1 MFKKELVLIKQIHQ
15 KSMIFVINDISQIKM
30 YEPYLC
36 NIFDL
41 MQKVAN
47 FNDVAIVSLKGSDP
61 RIHFWYMIKDDAI
74 NVMNNIDLT
83 EKSGSL

>member
-1 MFKKELVLIKQIHQ
+1 
-15 KSMIFVINDISQIKM
+15 
-30 YEPYLC
+30 
-36 NIFDL
+36 
-41 MQKVAN
+41 MQKVVN

>member
-1 MFKKELVLIKQIHQ
+1 
-15 KSMIFVINDISQIKM
+15 MIFVIIDISQIKI
-30 YEPYLC
+30 YEPYLS

-41 MQKVAN
+41 MQKVVN
-47 FNDVAIVSLKGSDP
+47 FNDVAIVFLKGSDP
-61 RIHFWYMIKDDAI
+61 RIHFWYMIKDDTI

>member
-1 MFKKELVLIKQIHQ
+1 MVLIKQIHQ
-15 KSMIFVINDISQIKM
+15 KSMIFVIIDISQIKI
-30 YEPYLC
+30 YEPYLS

-41 MQKVAN
+41 MQKVVN